1 MNFGRIPIGSAAGAI
16 LAHGHK
22 LDRKAFKKGRRLNAR
37 DVEELLAAGVEW
49 VIAARLDPGD
59 VGEDEAARRIAD
71 AASGAHI
78 STRRAFTG
86 RANLFA
92 QTAGVLVVD
101 AEAADGVNRVN
112 EAVTIATVAP
122 FAVVEPG
129 QLVATVKIIPF
140 AVDAAVVDDCAT
152 QAAAGGGLVHIAEL
166 AEHAVGLIQT
176 MLPGT
181 RASVLDKT
189 TAVMRGRIEGLG
201 SRLAEEVRCAHS
213 TEDLVE
219 ALGSLGAKGYA
230 PLLVVGASAITD
242 RRDVIPAALE
252 AGGGRIEHF
261 GMPVDPGN
269 LLLLGY
275 DRGGAP
281 VIGLP
286 GCARSPKFNGVDM
299 VLRRLLS
306 GIGVS
311 SRDIMGMGVGGLLQ
325 EIPSRPQPRAAD
337 PAEREKSARAPRIA
351 ALVLAAGRSTRM
363 GDVNKM
369 LALVYGQPMVA
380 RVADAVLASAANP
393 AIVVVGYE
401 AAKVRNALAGRAV
414 TAVENPDY
422 AAGLSTSL
430 KRGLA
435 AAPPDVDGVLV
446 CLGDMPRVTAD
457 QIDRLI
463 AAFDPVAGRAICVPT
478 HGGKRG
484 NPVLWAARFIPEMLD
499 IAGDV
504 GARHMIG
511 AYEELVCE
519 LEMETPGV
527 LVDIDTPEALK
538 NAEAKTP

>member
-1 MNFGRIPIGSAAGAI
+1 MIFGRVPTDSAAGAI
-16 LAHGHK
+16 LAHGRK
-22 LDRKAFKKGRRLNAR
+22 LGRKTFKKGRLLSAR
-37 DVEELLAAGVEW
+37 DVEELLSAGVEW
-49 VIAARLDPGD
+49 VIAARLDPED
-59 VGEDEAARRIAD
+59 LGEDDAARCIAD
-71 AASGAHI
+71 AARGVHV

-86 RANLFA
+86 RVNLFA
-92 QTAGVLVVD
+92 QAPGVLVVD
-101 AEAADGVNRVN
+101 GDAVDGVNRVN

-140 AVDAAVVDDCAT
+140 AVNAAVVDDCVSL
-152 QAAAGGGLVHIAEL
+152 AAAGGGLIRVAKL
-166 AEHAVGLIQT
+166 AEHAVGLLQT
-176 MLPGT
+176 TLPGT
-181 RASVLDKT
+181 KTSVLNKT
-189 TAVMRGRIEGLG
+189 TSVIRGRLEGLG
-201 SRLAEEVRCAHS
+201 SRLAEEVRCAHV
-213 TEDLVE
+213 TDDLVRAIG
-219 ALGSLGAKGYA
+219 ALSAKGYA

-252 AGGGRIEHF
+252 AGGGRIDHF

-269 LLLLGY
+269 LLLLGC
-275 DRGGAP
+275 DGGGAP

-306 GIGVS
+306 GIGIS
-311 SRDIMGMGVGGLLQ
+311 GRDITGMGAGGLLQ

-337 PAEREKSARAPRIA
+337 PAEQKKSAQAPRVA

-369 LALVYGQPMVA
+369 LALVDGRPMVTH
-380 RVADAVLASAANP
+380 VADTVLSSAAEP
-393 AIVVVGYE
+393 AIVVVGHQ
-401 AAKVRNALAGRAV
+401 AAKVQKALAGRAV
-414 TAVENPDY
+414 TVVENPDY

-430 KRGLA
+430 KSGLA
-435 AAPPDVDGVLV
+435 AVPPGVDGVLV
-446 CLGDMPRVTAD
+446 CLGDMPRVTAG

-484 NPVLWAARFIPEMLD
+484 NPVLWAVRFIPEMLD

-511 AYEELVCE
+511 AYDELVYE
-519 LEMETPGV
+519 LEFETPGV

-538 NAEAKTP
+538 DVGG

>member
-1 MNFGRIPIGSAAGAI
+1 MIFGRVPVGSAAGAI
-16 LAHGHK
+16 LAHGRK
-22 LDRKAFKKGRRLNAR
+22 LGRKAFKKGRLLSAG

-49 VIAARLDPGD
+49 VIVARLDPGD
-59 VGEDEAARRIAD
+59 LGEDEAAGRIAD
-71 AASGAHI
+71 AAHGKHI

-92 QTAGVLVVD
+92 QAAGVLVVD
-101 AEAADGVNRVN
+101 VEAVDGVNRVN

-122 FAVVEPG
+122 FAVVEAG

-140 AVDAAVVDDCAT
+140 AVDVAVVDDCVSR
-152 QAAAGGGLVHIAEL
+152 AAAGGGLVRVAEL

-176 MLPGT
+176 TLPGT
-181 RASVLDKT
+181 KVSVLDKT
-189 TAVMRGRIEGLG
+189 TKAIRGRLEGLG
-201 SRLAEEVRCAHS
+201 SRLAEEVRCAHA
-213 TEDLVE
+213 TDDLVD
-219 ALGSLGAKGYA
+219 ALGVLGARGYA

-252 AGGGRIEHF
+252 ARGGRIDHF

-275 DRGGAP
+275 DGGGVP
-281 VIGLP
+281 VVGLP

-311 SRDIMGMGVGGLLQ
+311 GRDIMGMGAGGLLQ

-337 PAEREKSARAPRIA
+337 PAGAKKSARAPRIT

-369 LALVYGQPMVA
+369 LALVDGHPMVTH
-380 RVADAVLASAANP
+380 VADAVLASAAGP
-393 AIVVVGYE
+393 AIVVVGFQ
-401 AAKVRNALAGRAV
+401 AARVQKALSGRAV
-414 TAVENPDY
+414 TVVENPDY

-435 AAPPDVDGVLV
+435 AVPPDADGVLV
-446 CLGDMPRVTAD
+446 CLGDMPRVTAGH
-457 QIDRLI
+457 IDRLI
-463 AAFDPVAGRAICVPT
+463 SAFDPAAGRAICVPT

-484 NPVLWAARFIPEMLD
+484 NPVLWARRFIPEMLE

-504 GARHMIG
+504 GARHLIG
-511 AYEELVCE
+511 AYDELVRE

-538 NAEAKTP
+538 DAGG

>member
-1 MNFGRIPIGSAAGAI
+1 MIFGRVPVSSTAGAI
-16 LAHGHK
+16 LAHGQK
-22 LDRKAFKKGRRLNAR
+22 LGRKAFKKGQRLSAR
-37 DVEELLAAGVEW
+37 DVKEMLSAGVEW
-49 VIAARLDPGD
+49 VIVARLEPGD
-59 VGEDEAARRIAD
+59 VGENEAARRIAD
-71 AASGAHI
+71 AARGAHI

-86 RANLFA
+86 RANLYA
-92 QTAGVLVVD
+92 ATHGVLVVNTEVVD
-101 AEAADGVNRVN
+101 DVNRVN
-112 EAVTIATVAP
+112 EAVTIATVAT
-122 FAVVEPG
+122 FALVEPG

-140 AVDAAVVDDCAT
+140 SVDEAVVEECALLAAVS
-152 QAAAGGGLVHIAEL
+152 GGLIRVAEL
-166 AEHAVGLIQT
+166 AKHAVGLIQT
-176 MLPGT
+176 TLPGT
-181 RASVLDKT
+181 KVSVLDKT
-189 TAVMRGRIEGLG
+189 AAVMRGRLEGLG
-201 SRLAEEVRCAHS
+201 SCLAEEVRCAHAS
-213 TEDLVE
+213 EDLVD
-219 ALGSLGAKGYA
+219 AIGALGAKGYTL
-230 PLLVVGASAITD
+230 LLVVGASAITD
-242 RRDVIPAALE
+242 RRDVIPTALE

-275 DRGGAP
+275 DRGGVP

-299 VLRRLLS
+299 VLRRFLS

-311 SRDIMGMGVGGLLQ
+311 RRDIMGMGAGGLLQ

-337 PAEREKSARAPRIA
+337 PAEHEKSARVPRIA

-369 LALVYGQPMVA
+369 LALVDGQAMVA
-380 RVADAVLASAANP
+380 RVADAVLASAAGP

-401 AAKVRNALAGRAV
+401 AEKARKALAGRAV

-435 AAPPDVDGVLV
+435 ALPPDVDGVLI
-446 CLGDMPRVTAD
+446 CLGDMPRVTTG

-463 AAFDPVAGRAICVPT
+463 AAFDPRAGRAICVPT

-484 NPVLWAARFIPEMLD
+484 NPVLWAERFIPEMLE

-504 GARHMIG
+504 GARHLIG
-511 AYEELVCE
+511 AHANMVAEV
-519 LEMETPGV
+519 EMDGAGV
-527 LVDIDTPEALK
+527 LLDIDTPAGLK
-538 NAEAKTP
+538 DAEG